1 MSDNAQRGKPR
12 KDPAGRKA
20 RGSAEMTAMVLR
32 TDRSIGLQDF
42 GRTIFVNTGG
52 SRGGRH
58 DISPSKRQRS
68 SSPAR
73 RAARMLLGS
82 WWRMVAVGVI
92 CPKAE
97 DRPRQSF

>member
-42 GRTIFVNTGG
+42 GRTIFVNTGD
-52 SRGGRH
+52 SRGGWH
-58 DISPSKRQRS
+58 DISPSKRL
-68 SSPAR
+68 
-73 RAARMLLGS
+73 LLGS
-82 WWRMVAVGVI
+82 WWKMVAAGVI

-97 DRPRQSF
+97 DRPRQRLKLDAMSAG